1 MSEQPKKQPQMTP
14 GGPMGRGAIAV
25 GTDKA
30 KDLKG
35 TTKRLM
41 TYFKPHKIGLIFV
54 LVAAILSTVF
64 MIISPK
70 ILGDATTILFDGSLQ
85 IMQGVP
91 GAKVDTAALIQ
102 LLIWLFGLYVFSA
115 LFSYL
120 QQFWMARIAQDTVYD
135 MREAI
140 NAKIAKLPL
149 NYFDTHTNGEIL
161 SRITNDIETVSTTLQ
176 QTLTQLLASVITII
190 GVIVMMMTI
199 NWLLTLVSV
208 GTMILGLF
216 VVRPIIL
223 RAQKFFIAQQR
234 SLGQLNG
241 HIEEMYTGHN
251 IVKAFGQEAQAIE
264 KFDTINAKLYESGW
278 KSQFISGILMP
289 LLNFVGNI
297 GYVLITLVGGILVIQ
312 QTIQIGDIQAFI
324 QYSRQLTQPINQ
336 IANITNIFQSTL
348 AAAERVFELLDEVE
362 EINLDTPPTTLT
374 NVTGNVA
381 FEAVDFGYTPSKLL
395 MQRLNIAVH
404 AGQKVAIVGPTGAG
418 KTTLVNLLLRFYEL
432 NGGAITID
440 GVNIAEISREN
451 LRSTFGMVLQDTW
464 LFTGTIRDNL
474 AYGNVEATE
483 AEIIQAAKSAHVDEF
498 VRTLPDGYDT
508 VLNEDATNISQGQKQ
523 LLTIARALLADPKIL
538 ILDEATSSVD
548 TRTEVL
554 IQKAMETLM
563 QNRTSFVIAHRL
575 STIKDADLILVM
587 NQGSVIESGNH
598 QQLLAANGMY
608 AELYNSQFAN

>member
-1 MSEQPKKQPQMTP
+1 MSEQTKKQPQMTP
-14 GGPMGRGAIAV
+14 GGPMGRGAIAM

-35 TTKRLM
+35 TTKRLL
-41 TYFKPHKIGLIFV
+41 TYFKPHTVGLV
-54 LVAAILSTVF
+54 LVLLAAILSTVF

-91 GAKVDTAALIQ
+91 DAGVDMPALIR
-102 LLIWLFGLYVFSA
+102 LLIWLLGFYVFSA
-115 LFSYL
+115 IFAYL

-140 NAKIAKLPL
+140 NTKIAKLPL

-176 QTLTQLLASVITII
+176 QTLTQLLASLITIV
-190 GVIVMMMTI
+190 GVIAMMFTI

-223 RAQKFFIAQQR
+223 RAQKFFIVQQR

-251 IVKAFGQEAQAIE
+251 IVKAFNQEAQAIE
-264 KFDTINAKLYESGW
+264 KFDAINTTLYESGW

-297 GYVLITLVGGILVIQ
+297 GYVLITLIGGILVIQ

-362 EINLDTPPTTLT
+362 EQNSEQPVATLQD
-374 NVTGNVA
+374 VHGDVA
-381 FEAVDFGYTPSKLL
+381 FEAVDFGYSPNKLL
-395 MQRLNIAVH
+395 MKQLDVAVT

-440 GVNIAEISREN
+440 GVNIADVTREN
-451 LRSTFGMVLQDTW
+451 LRQTFGMVLQDTW
-464 LFTGTIRDNL
+464 LFTGTIYENL
-474 AYGNVEATE
+474 AYGQEGAST
-483 AEIIQAAKSAHVDEF
+483 AEIMQAAKSAHVDEF
-498 VRTLPDGYDT
+498 VRTLPEGYET
-508 VLNEDATNISQGQKQ
+508 ILNEDATNISQGQKQ

-554 IQKAMETLM
+554 IQKAMELLM

-598 QQLLAANGMY
+598 EQLLAAQGMY
-608 AELYNSQFAN
+608 ADLYNSQFAQ

>member
-25 GTDKA
+25 GTDKT

-35 TTKRLM
+35 TTKRLL
-41 TYFKPHKIGLIFV
+41 TYFKPHTIGLVFV
-54 LVAAILSTVF
+54 LIAAILSTVF

-70 ILGDATTILFDGSLQ
+70 ILGDATTILFNGALQ
-85 IMQGVP
+85 IMRGVP
-91 GAKVDTAALIQ
+91 GASVDMPALIR
-102 LLIWLFGLYVFSA
+102 LLIWLLGLYVLSA
-115 LFSYL
+115 IFAYL

-140 NAKIAKLPL
+140 NKKIAKLPL

-161 SRITNDIETVSTTLQ
+161 SRITNDIETVSMTLQ
-176 QTLTQLLASVITII
+176 QTLTQLLASLITIV
-190 GVIVMMMTI
+190 GVIAMMLTL

-223 RAQKFFIAQQR
+223 RAQKFFITQQR

-264 KFDTINAKLYESGW
+264 KFDTINDKLYESGW

-297 GYVLITLVGGILVIQ
+297 GYVLITLIGGILVIQ
-312 QTIQIGDIQAFI
+312 QTIQLGDIQAFI

-348 AAAERVFELLDEVE
+348 AAAERVFELLDEAE
-362 EINLDTPPTTLT
+362 EVTLEQPTQVLT
-374 NVTGNVA
+374 NVHGDIA
-381 FEAVDFGYTPSKLL
+381 FNTVDFGYSPSKIL
-395 MQRLNIAVH
+395 MQQLNIAVK

-440 GVNIAEISREN
+440 GVNIAEITREN
-451 LRSTFGMVLQDTW
+451 LRETFGMVLQDTW
-464 LFTGTIRDNL
+464 LFTGTIRENL
-474 AYGNVEATE
+474 AYGKVDATD
-483 AEIIQAAKSAHVDEF
+483 AEIIQAAKSAYVDEF
-498 VRTLPDGYDT
+498 VRTMPDGYET
-508 VLNEDATNISQGQKQ
+508 ILNEDATNVSQGQKQ

-538 ILDEATSSVD
+538 ILDEATSNVD

-587 NQGSVIESGNH
+587 NQGSVVESGNH
-598 QQLLAANGMY
+598 RELLAANGMY
-608 AELYNSQFAN
+608 AELYNSQFAQ